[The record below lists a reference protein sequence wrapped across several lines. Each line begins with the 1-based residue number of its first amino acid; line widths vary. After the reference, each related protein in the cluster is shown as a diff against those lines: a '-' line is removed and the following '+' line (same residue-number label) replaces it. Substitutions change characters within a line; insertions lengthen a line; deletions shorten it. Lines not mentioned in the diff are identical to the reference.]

1 MYNKVNAKLSQSQ
14 INKLK
19 HAAQNKTGVTLR
31 ISNNMLGK
39 DENNFPHELMLTN
52 TQVAKLRKQKAAN
65 IKLSKAQMSKMAQS
79 GGFLSTLLKFG
90 MPLLKNVIAPLGLTA
105 AMSATDAGIQK
116 KIWGK
121 GVGNTTLV
129 ISNQELSDIFE
140 IIKLLEEKGI
150 LVKGT
155 TEATK
160 SEAQKQKGGFLGM
173 LLGTL
178 GASLLGNML
187 AGKGLIRAGEGVIRA
202 GQDF

>member
-155 TEATK
+155 TETTK

>member
-14 INKLK
+14 IKKLK

-155 TEATK
+155 TETTK

-187 AGKGLIRAGEGVIRA
+187 AGKGVIRAGEGVIRA

>member
-31 ISNNMLGK
+31 ISNSMLGK
-39 DENNFPHELMLTN
+39 DEENFPHELMLTN

-187 AGKGLIRAGEGVIRA
+187 AGKGVIRAGEGVIRA

>member
-31 ISNNMLGK
+31 LSNNMLGK
-39 DENNFPHELMLTN
+39 DTDNFPHELMLTN
-52 TQVAKLRKQKAAN
+52 TQVAKLRKQKSAD
-65 IKLSKAQMSKMAQS
+65 IKFSKAQILKMSQS
-79 GGFLSTLLKFG
+79 GGFLSTLLKLG
-90 MPLLKNVIAPLGLTA
+90 IPLLKNVIAPLGLTA

-129 ISNQELSDIFE
+129 ISNQELGDIFE

-155 TEATK
+155 TETTK

-187 AGKGLIRAGEGVIRA
+187 AGKGAVRAGEGVIRA

>member
-14 INKLK
+14 IKKLR
-19 HAAQNKTGVTLR
+19 HAAQNKTGLTLR
-31 ISNNMLGK
+31 ISNSMLGK
-39 DENNFPHELMLTN
+39 DADNFPHELMLTN

-155 TEATK
+155 TETTK

-187 AGKGLIRAGEGVIRA
+187 AGKGVIRAGEGVIRA

>member
-31 ISNNMLGK
+31 ISKSMLGK
-39 DENNFPHELMLTN
+39 DEDDFPHELMLTN
-52 TQVAKLRKQKAAN
+52 TQVAKLRKQKSAD
-65 IKLSKAQMSKMAQS
+65 IKLSKAQMSKMTQS

-155 TEATK
+155 TETTK

-187 AGKGLIRAGEGVIRA
+187 AGKGIVRAGEGVTRA

>member
-19 HAAQNKTGVTLR
+19 HATQNKTGVTLR
-31 ISNNMLGK
+31 LSNNMLGK
-39 DENNFPHELMLTN
+39 DTDNFPHELMLTN
-52 TQVAKLRKQKAAN
+52 TQVAKLRKQKSAD
-65 IKLSKAQMSKMAQS
+65 IKFSKAQILKMSQS
-79 GGFLSTLLKFG
+79 GGFLSTLLKLG
-90 MPLLKNVIAPLGLTA
+90 IPLLKNVIAPLGLTA

-129 ISNQELSDIFE
+129 ISNQELGDIFE

-187 AGKGLIRAGEGVIRA
+187 AGKGAVRAGEGVIRA

>member
-19 HAAQNKTGVTLR
+19 HAAQSKTGVTLR

-52 TQVAKLRKQKAAN
+52 TQVAKLRKQEAAN

-90 MPLLKNVIAPLGLTA
+90 MPLLKNVIVPLGLTA

-121 GVGNTTLV
+121 
-129 ISNQELSDIFE
+129 ELATP
-140 IIKLLEEKGI
+140 LL
-150 LVKGT
+150 
-155 TEATK
+155 
-160 SEAQKQKGGFLGM
+160 
-173 LLGTL
+173 
-178 GASLLGNML
+178 
-187 AGKGLIRAGEGVIRA
+187 
-202 GQDF
+202 